1 MAMHSRLVAEDKP
14 GSGARSAASYSTW
27 HNGMERSI
35 AYFHNSI
42 GLLTEIIGGP
52 TPASVAL
59 VPDVQLPNGD
69 RPMPIA
75 PQTWHLSQT
84 VEYQY
89 SLDRAVI
96 DYASRNR
103 ERLLFN
109 IYKMGANSIERGS
122 KDSWTITPTKVDAL
136 KEAGKNAKPG
146 DEDPMMA
153 AFFGRAGA
161 VDPSLYKAVLQKPE
175 NRDPRGYII
184 PADQA
189 DMPTAVAFLNA
200 LIKTGVDVEKATK
213 PFKVGDKTYPAGS
226 LSLIHI

>member
-1 MAMHSRLVAEDKP
+1 
-14 GSGARSAASYSTW
+14 
-27 HNGMERSI
+27 MERSI
-35 AYFHNSI
+35 AYFHNSV

-52 TPASVAL
+52 TPAAVAL

-122 KDSWTITPTKVDAL
+122 KDSWTITPDQDRRAQGSGQDRQ
-136 KEAGKNAKPG
+136 AGR
-146 DEDPMMA
+146 
-153 AFFGRAGA
+153 GRI
-161 VDPSLYKAVLQKPE
+161 
-175 NRDPRGYII
+175 R
-184 PADQA
+184 
-189 DMPTAVAFLNA
+189 
-200 LIKTGVDVEKATK
+200 
-213 PFKVGDKTYPAGS
+213 
-226 LSLIHI
+226 